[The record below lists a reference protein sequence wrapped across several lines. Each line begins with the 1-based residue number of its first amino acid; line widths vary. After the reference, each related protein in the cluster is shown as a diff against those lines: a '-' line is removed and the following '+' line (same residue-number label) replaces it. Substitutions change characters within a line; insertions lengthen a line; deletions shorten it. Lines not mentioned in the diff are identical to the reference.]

1 MSKKLPPISG
11 IVAPTSPITV
21 PSKAP
26 SNILPEL
33 VPIPNFNSIRRS
45 PIMIFDD
52 KTSKPNIIKLDPIK
66 NNSSKEKETPLKVI
80 NPSLDRSKLARPKT
94 ASKHG
99 RRPPS
104 KGGRKTRKETKSK
117 KTRKN
122 RKSKSKR
129 KTRRTRRK

>member
-1 MSKKLPPISG
+1 MSKKLPPITG
-11 IVAPTSPITV
+11 ILAPTSPITV

-26 SNILPEL
+26 SNILPEFMPL
-33 VPIPNFNSIRRS
+33 PTPRSIRQS
-45 PIMIFDD
+45 PILFDH
-52 KTSKPNIIKLDPIK
+52 KTSKSNKTKLAPIK
-66 NNSSKEKETPLKVI
+66 NNSSNEKETPRKVI

-94 ASKHG
+94 ASRDG
-99 RRPPS
+99 RR
-104 KGGRKTRKETKSK
+104 KGGRKTRKETKSQ